1 MNALSTKLLD
11 AAIEEAVTS
20 ARSLGANVQRVA
32 PVSLSVIDQGTTSET
47 IRTDVVTYKGQKGFK
62 VTGTLSIGTFSVS
75 RYVQSLPESKT
86 TAWPENLATEAAAW
100 PAACL
105 IAAEKHVELQGFTA
119 TRLVTL
125 LNAYLVKFAAT
136 GNNPSVLAASNPK
149 LAAVYAWTQSV
160 QAAAAT
166 GSKQFPPAPFT
177 FASVI
182 EELHA

>member
-1 MNALSTKLLD
+1 MMTFSTKLID

-20 ARSLGANVQRVA
+20 ARVLSANVQRIA

-62 VTGTLSIGTFSVS
+62 VTGTISIGSFSVS
-75 RYVQSLPESKT
+75 RFVQSLPESQT
-86 TAWPENLATEAAAW
+86 TTWPVNLAAEAAAW

-105 IAAEKHVELQGFTA
+105 IAAEKHVELQGYTA

-125 LNAYLVKFAAT
+125 LNAYLVKFAAS
-136 GNNPSVLAASNPK
+136 GNNPSALAASNPK
-149 LAAVYAWTQSV
+149 LAEVYAWTQSV
-160 QAAAAT
+160 QATAAA
-166 GSKQFPPAPFT
+166 GSKQFHPAPFT